1 MDRFKYKIYDDKQI
15 EIEVW
20 GRKDLK
26 DADGKYIDTFT
37 TKSFLIES
45 KELLEIQKL
54 MTQII
59 FDWCNKFK
67 CKIDAPACH

>member
-1 MDRFKYKIYDDKQI
+1 MSRFKYKIYDNKQI

-26 DADGKYIDTFT
+26 DADGKYVDTFT
-37 TKSFLIES
+37 TKSFLVES

-59 FDWCNKFK
+59 FDWCHKFK
-67 CKIDAPACH
+67 CKIDDPACH